1 MPEWM
6 TTKQVAEYLQVS
18 ESSIYRWVGEGR
30 LPAYRIGGARRFKRE
45 DVDALAVP
53 IVPPEGEADEGGEK
67 PSEV

>member
-53 IVPPEGEADEGGEK
+53 IVPPDEEGET